1 MGFKGVYRVVAAV
14 PRLFLADPR
23 ENVREIGRLYRE
35 AVEAGAA
42 VVVFPELSL
51 TGYSCGDLFE
61 QRHLLDAALEGLEQL
76 RSLTETEGRGA
87 VLVVGLPVE
96 QGPRLFNAAAVL
108 QNGRLLGVTAK
119 TYLPEY
125 REFYEQRQFCSARE
139 ITEETWRFQGREVP
153 FGAGL
158 LYEVDGGRLCFG
170 VEICEDLWVVKPPSQ
185 DMALQG
191 AQLILNLS
199 AGPELV
205 AKAEYRRMLVSS
217 QSARLMAMYVLAGA
231 GVGESSSDLVFSGH
245 ALAACNGTVLAESQ
259 RFQQESQWIQAD
271 FVPRWMDAQRRSWS
285 SFHDCPAPRA
295 RRIPGE
301 AVPGTEELQGLRLP
315 LHPFV
320 PENSPERNARCD
332 EIFRIQATGLARR
345 VTHTHARRLVIGLSG
360 GLDSTLALLVCA
372 RCCQLLQLPPSFI
385 LAVTM
390 PGMGTSG
397 RTKNNAV
404 GIARETGA
412 ELREIPIAPAVARHF
427 QDIGHDPEKT
437 DVVYENAQARERTQI
452 LMDLANQEGG
462 ILVGTGDLSEIALG
476 WSTFNGDHMSMYC
489 VNCGVPKTLIRF
501 MVEYAA
507 EHAAPAL
514 AKHLLDVN
522 DTPVSP
528 ELLPGQQHTEEIIG
542 NYDLHDFF
550 LYFFLKYGET
560 PENILLLAQWTFREI
575 HPPEKIRKTL
585 ALFFRR
591 FFSQQFKRNA
601 MPDGPKV
608 GTIALSPRG
617 DWRMPADAFASLF
630 SLPEE

>member
-1 MGFKGVYRVVAAV
+1 MYRVVAAV
-14 PRLFLADPR
+14 PRLFLADPQA
-23 ENVREIGRLYRE
+23 NAREIGSLYQE
-35 AVEAGAA
+35 AVKAGAA
-42 VVVFPELSL
+42 VVVFPELAL

-61 QRHLLDAALEGLEQL
+61 QRRLREAALEALDSLRQL
-76 RSLTETEGRGA
+76 TTEGNGT

-125 REFYEQRQFCSARE
+125 REFYELRQFCSARE
-139 ITEETWRFQGREVP
+139 ATENTWRFRGEEVP

-158 LYEVDGGRLCFG
+158 LYEVNDGELCFG

-205 AKAEYRRMLVSS
+205 AKAEYRRTLVAS
-217 QSARLMAMYVLAGA
+217 QSARLMALYVLAGA

-245 ALAACNGTVLAESQ
+245 ALAACNGTLLAESQ

-271 FVPRWMDAQRRSWS
+271 FVPRWMEAQRRSWS
-285 SFHDCPAPRA
+285 SFHDCPAPQS
-295 RRIPGE
+295 RRIRGA
-301 AVPGTEELQGLRLP
+301 AVPMTEELQGLRLP

-320 PENSPERNARCD
+320 PENSPERSARCD
-332 EIFRIQATGLARR
+332 EIFRIQASGLARR

-360 GLDSTLALLVCA
+360 GLDSTLALLVCVRA
-372 RCCQLLQLPPSFI
+372 CQILNLPPSFI

-412 ELREIPIAPAVARHF
+412 ELREIPIAQAVAQHF

-462 ILVGTGDLSEIALG
+462 ILVGTGTSPKSPWDGAP
-476 WSTFNGDHMSMYC
+476 ST
-489 VNCGVPKTLIRF
+489 
-501 MVEYAA
+501 
-507 EHAAPAL
+507 
-514 AKHLLDVN
+514 
-522 DTPVSP
+522 
-528 ELLPGQQHTEEIIG
+528 
-542 NYDLHDFF
+542 
-550 LYFFLKYGET
+550 
-560 PENILLLAQWTFREI
+560 
-575 HPPEKIRKTL
+575 
-585 ALFFRR
+585 
-591 FFSQQFKRNA
+591 
-601 MPDGPKV
+601 
-608 GTIALSPRG
+608 GTTCPCTA
-617 DWRMPADAFASLF
+617 
-630 SLPEE
+630 